1 MPMGTIPFVLGNA
14 VHPKKGVGRDG
25 IQRTLEDLGKEKRR
39 VANFTGGFAAIFF
52 EARAAVVPCHGGVGC
67 GVVGRGVVGHGGDG
81 RGDATGQ
88 GNGSEE
94 RNERFVEQH
103 CKDWMRTNVVF
114 SGIVR
119 TLGVRATFL

>member
-67 GVVGRGVVGHGGDG
+67 GVVGRGVVGCRVVGCGVVGRGVVGHGGDG

-94 RNERFVEQH
+94 
-103 CKDWMRTNVVF
+103 
-114 SGIVR
+114 
-119 TLGVRATFL
+119 